1 MFARSF
7 LSVGIDD
14 IAAHLPH
21 IYLKIEDLSIA
32 RNIEYAKL
40 NKGLG
45 LTTMSLADVHEDAA
59 TMAAN
64 AVRKLI
70 EQNDLNPSHIGRIYL
85 GTESALDGSK
95 PTASYALDMLNHY
108 FSPKYGP
115 DCFLN
120 CDVVD
125 LTFACIGAVDA
136 LQNSLDWV
144 RTGEDRIA
152 IVIGSDVAKYE
163 LASTGEYTQG
173 AGAIALLVKENPRL
187 LAFDE
192 QWGVATR
199 PVHDFFKPIRTV
211 QKNQLLTE
219 IEEKGI
225 GQNLNFD
232 HLENAIFQK
241 LDQSGFWDT
250 NETNVHIHKVTPVFD
265 GPYSNSCYQE
275 RIKEALQHYIL
286 QNGFSLNEAATDNW
300 RRLIF
305 HLPYAYQARRM
316 FSEIFYAE
324 AKKRGDHDVL
334 IQELG
339 QTEPLIHQ
347 FEEEAA
353 YQEAFSKFLTAIT
366 KTERYKRFIA
376 EKIEKG
382 ERASSLMGNLYT
394 ASIFLSLMSTLAIDL
409 DNDIE
414 LTDARIGFFAYGSGS
429 KSKVFTATIQPS
441 WKEITHR
448 FQLFNQLENR
458 LAVSYNEY
466 EALHRENLTESI
478 KQVEGEF
485 YLASICSEKGVKEG
499 ARRYGWRPAKVP
511 VTVKM

>member
-45 LTTMSLADVHEDAA
+45 LTNMSLADVHEDAA

-232 HLENAIFQK
+232 IIEYAIFLK
-241 LDQSGFWDT
+241 L
-250 NETNVHIHKVTPVFD
+250 
-265 GPYSNSCYQE
+265 
-275 RIKEALQHYIL
+275 
-286 QNGFSLNEAATDNW
+286 
-300 RRLIF
+300 
-305 HLPYAYQARRM
+305 
-316 FSEIFYAE
+316 
-324 AKKRGDHDVL
+324 
-334 IQELG
+334 
-339 QTEPLIHQ
+339 
-347 FEEEAA
+347 
-353 YQEAFSKFLTAIT
+353 
-366 KTERYKRFIA
+366 
-376 EKIEKG
+376 
-382 ERASSLMGNLYT
+382 
-394 ASIFLSLMSTLAIDL
+394 
-409 DNDIE
+409 
-414 LTDARIGFFAYGSGS
+414 
-429 KSKVFTATIQPS
+429 
-441 WKEITHR
+441 
-448 FQLFNQLENR
+448 
-458 LAVSYNEY
+458 
-466 EALHRENLTESI
+466 
-478 KQVEGEF
+478 
-485 YLASICSEKGVKEG
+485 YL
-499 ARRYGWRPAKVP
+499 
-511 VTVKM
+511 